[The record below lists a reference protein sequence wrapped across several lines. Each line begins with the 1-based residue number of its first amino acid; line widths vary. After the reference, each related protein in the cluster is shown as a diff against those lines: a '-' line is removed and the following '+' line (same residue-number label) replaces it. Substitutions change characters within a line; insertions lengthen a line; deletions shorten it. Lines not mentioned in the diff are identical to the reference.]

1 MNTIKLNTIG
11 EAPIKK
17 GAGGG
22 GGNKYTYYDISR
34 LSEEDKAKAM
44 DYAYV
49 AKEIDGE
56 SIYYDCIGLKYR
68 NDYISGIV
76 AIGVDLSARVSGG
89 DGLITIAE
97 ASEGLFDNLPRVT
110 EEEFYGITP
119 PKNHSISGEIY
130 VSNNECTFGYN
141 MYTGG
146 FNIPKGSTLVVNG
159 NEVEK
164 TNYNEYRYNVYEAD
178 GWYPF
183 ELKFTQAVTN
193 LDRFGMGDSFNGGV
207 TNLRNLDFSNF
218 DASAV
223 TSIGQGAFS
232 FGGDV
237 LPQTLDL
244 SMCNFENVETISAFG
259 ATSYEKE
266 SSFTLKL
273 DGYMPK
279 LWDWSIS
286 YLEGV
291 TATLMYK
298 KENEQ
303 YITPYKDSLISSGWT
318 LVPF

>member
-11 EAPIKK
+11 ERPIKK
-17 GAGGG
+17 GGG
-22 GGNKYTYYDISR
+22 GGNYVYYSGTMRDFSEF
-34 LSEEDKAKAM
+34 LSLASMAK
-44 DYAYV
+44 V
-49 AKEIDGE
+49 AADSGI
-56 SIYYDCIGLKYR
+56 IYYPMGMALYPDTFTSETNIIGAGFDLSMK
-68 NDYISGIV
+68 ISHPASGELTTV
-76 AIGVDLSARVSGG
+76 GDVLAEFGVDWTQ
-89 DGLITIAE
+89 I
-97 ASEGLFDNLPRVT
+97 T
-110 EEEFYGITP
+110 EEEFYALP
-119 PKNHSISGEIY
+119 QPKNHSISGEIY

-146 FNIPKGSTLVVNG
+146 FYMPKGSTLVVNG

-303 YITPYKDSLISSGWT
+303 YITPYKDDLISYGWT